1 MNLKMKWEI
10 VKNSLILFKR
20 LSEQLMESKKK
31 FDTLKALNETMKNE
45 N

>member
-1 MNLKMKWEI
+1 MNLKMKWET
-10 VKNSLILFKR
+10 VKNSSILLNR

>member
-10 VKNSLILFKR
+10 VKNSLILLNR